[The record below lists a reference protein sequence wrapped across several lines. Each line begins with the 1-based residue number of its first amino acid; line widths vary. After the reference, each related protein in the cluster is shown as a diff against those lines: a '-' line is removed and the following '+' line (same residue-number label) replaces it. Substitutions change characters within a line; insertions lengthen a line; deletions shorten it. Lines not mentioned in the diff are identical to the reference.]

1 MAKHVVPTS
10 EQTTVTAWNVV
21 APGGGTVLRGML
33 VVAPTGQEAIPASQ
47 RTTRT
52 TRHIIFSDLSI
63 KHLGFGHLRTYIYIY
78 YIYIYTYYILYIIY
92 YIYMLYIYIYYIY
105 IIYICYIYI
114 HVCMILFVS
123 WARNRQQPTNFARSG
138 TTQGS

>member
-33 VVAPTGQEAIPASQ
+33 VVTPTGQEAIPSCQ

-52 TRHIIFSDLSI
+52 TRHIIFFGLKRKTYGMYI
-63 KHLGFGHLRTYIYIY
+63 LGH
-78 YIYIYTYYILYIIY
+78 IYIYTYLFYIYIYICYIIYYIIYYYIYICYIYMLYYILYIYICY
-92 YIYMLYIYIYYIY
+92 TYMLYIYMLYIYI
-105 IIYICYIYI
+105 CYIYI
-114 HVCMILFVS
+114 NIYIFIHV
-123 WARNRQQPTNFARSG
+123 
-138 TTQGS
+138 